1 MGLVNTVDVAV
12 VLLLFLLVI
21 AVLLI
26 GLEDYLDDVWVELVD
41 DFLAEVIA
49 V

>member
-41 DFLAEVIA
+41 DFLAEMIA